1 MVFKIV
7 RQLPVISQSY
17 GLTLAAMRSCET
29 SYPVDALKCSALRLL
44 RATSSHYA
52 TEMRHFR
59 ISTMLYG

>member
-1 MVFKIV
+1 MVFEIV

-17 GLTLAAMRSCET
+17 GLTRASMRSCET
-29 SYPVDALKCSALRLL
+29 NDRVDALKCSALRLL